1 MSPWVGGIR
10 NFVPYPPSSLSPGS
24 DVLELA
30 IGWLLGGSTCF
41 SSYGLGGI
49 SAALLMLMPAVGT

>member
-49 SAALLMLMPAVGT
+49 SAAL